1 MRHVFLISLFVFS
14 LVSNA
19 YEKDDVVLMLTSNE
33 AEKIEESLA
42 FLNQQAQSKI
52 RGKPGQDID
61 SILEPAREYLAPYQ
75 EHLLSVDLVEY
86 PKAVYLI
93 GLSSPNEKTANVV
106 LAYAESGEVESIG
119 LALTA
124 LASMNYNQPETIRLI
139 RDTLGKTQHAQNY
152 RLAAEMALKW
162 ELTDLIPQIR
172 QRVQSDNTNVQRA
185 SESILERFELLITE
199 EAEEPVVEV
208 APAPVVEEVAE
219 VIEEVTAPEPATKEP
234 AELVVTEPIQE
245 DVEQSPNWTAWL
257 ADRWLWLIGAVVVVG
272 GVFLLRPRK

>member
-1 MRHVFLISLFVFS
+1 VRHIFLLSFFVFS

-19 YEKDDVVLMLTSNE
+19 YEKDDLILMLTSDE
-33 AEKIEESLA
+33 AEKIGESLA

-61 SILEPAREYLAPYQ
+61 SILKPAREYLAPYQ

-86 PKAVYLI
+86 PKALYLI
-93 GLSSPNEKTANVV
+93 GLSSPNEKTASVV

-162 ELTDLIPQIR
+162 ELTDLIPEIR
-172 QRVQSDNTNVQRA
+172 QGLQSDNANVQRA
-185 SESILERFELLITE
+185 SESVLGRFELLTVE
-199 EAEEPVVEV
+199 EVEEPVVEV
-208 APAPVVEEVAE
+208 APAPPVEEV
-219 VIEEVTAPEPATKEP
+219 VKNEPTCQP
-234 AELVVTEPIQE
+234 
-245 DVEQSPNWTAWL
+245 
-257 ADRWLWLIGAVVVVG
+257 
-272 GVFLLRPRK
+272 